1 MTTKLNSY
9 IHFDGNARDAME
21 FYRSI
26 FGGEVLSSTYG
37 ESASDDMPVDE
48 TMADKFMHAHLHG
61 GNIELMG
68 SDMPDSANF
77 AEGSRVTLSI
87 NSNDEAE
94 LRGYWEKLSQ
104 DAQVHVPLDRA
115 PWGDIFGMLTDK
127 FGVNWM
133 VNIAP

>member
-9 IHFDGNARDAME
+9 IHFNGNARDAME

-48 TMADKFMHAHLHG
+48 TVADKLMHAHLHG
-61 GNIELMG
+61 GHIELMG

-87 NSNDEAE
+87 NGSDEAE
-94 LRGYWEKLSQ
+94 LRDYWEKLSQ
-104 DAQVHVPLDRA
+104 DAQVHVPLDSA

>member
-21 FYRSI
+21 FYRSV

-48 TMADKFMHAHLHG
+48 MMADKLMHAHLHG

-68 SDMPDSANF
+68 SDMPDSMSF
-77 AEGSRVTLSI
+77 QEGSRVTLSI
-87 NSNDEAE
+87 NGSDEAE

-104 DAQVHVPLDRA
+104 DAQIHVPLDRA
-115 PWGDIFGMLTDK
+115 PWGDMFGMLTDK